1 MSRKGGAP
9 TKLNQ
14 KAQERI
20 CEAVRAGNYLAVS
33 ARCAGIH
40 YDTLREWVQ
49 RGEREKTGAYHE
61 FSEALKKAESDSEEY
76 AVKMVVSAMP
86 KNWAA
91 AMTYLERRYPDKW
104 RRRDVHEHTGAEGK
118 AIVTKVTHQ
127 YFPGPSKGPPG
138 LRG

>member
-1 MSRKGGAP
+1 MSHKGGAP

-20 CEAVRAGNYLAVS
+20 CEAVRAGNYIVVS

-40 YDTLREWVQ
+40 YDTLREWVK

-61 FSEALKKAESDSEEY
+61 FSEALKKAESDSEMH
-76 AVKMVVSAMP
+76 AVSMVQLAILG
-86 KNWAA
+86 NWQA
-91 AMTYLERRYPDKW
+91 AMTYLERRYPDRW
-104 RRRDVHEHTGAEGK
+104 RRRDWHEVTGAEGQ
-118 AIVTKVTHQ
+118 AIVTKVIHE
-127 YFPGPSKGPPG
+127 YHPGPSKGPPG